1 MPRSPERANPPAEPD
16 PRAPTTAADDAWR
29 RAVAELI
36 ERVQAWR
43 AGERGL
49 LRAAVPIPQGD
60 PLAWLEAN
68 PLAPRCYWQDRD
80 GGRQIAGLG
89 AAWRMRADGAA
100 AYRSLLE
107 GAQRLAGEAGVP
119 VLSAFAF
126 DGRSGEAEEWA
137 GFPAALALLPAV
149 ALETA
154 AEGQQLAAHLHAR
167 DEAELRRQRSGLLG
181 LLRALRPAEAAEAA
195 EPPRI
200 VARQETPG
208 RAEHRARINALLDDI
223 EQGRIQKAVPARRV
237 ALQLDRPLPA
247 FATLRRWSALAGGS
261 YTFAIEHAGRIFM
274 GCSPERLFRRSGRR
288 VETESLAGTV
298 RRGEGPAADAEL
310 AASLREDP
318 KLVRE
323 HGWVTRYIRSELEP
337 WATEVEAPAEA
348 GVLKLDRI
356 QHLQL
361 PIRAVLRPGV
371 GDAELLEALHPTPAV
386 CGFPRQPAQ
395 ALIARR
401 EGFQRGWYSGVVGLL
416 TGDGAELAVAIRS
429 ALVGAEQAWCY
440 SGAGVVQGSEPEA
453 EWQELEAKIETFLA
467 AVHG

>member
-1 MPRSPERANPPAEPD
+1 MPHSPERANSPVKPD
-16 PRAPTTAADDAWR
+16 PEAPAAAAEDAWR
-29 RAVAELI
+29 RAVAELMDRI
-36 ERVQAWR
+36 QAYPD
-43 AGERGL
+43 GERGL
-49 LRAAVPIPQGD
+49 LRTTAPIPACD

-68 PLAPRCYWQDRD
+68 PLARRCYWQDRD
-80 GGRQIAGLG
+80 GARQIAGLG
-89 AAWRMRADGAA
+89 AAWQMDADTAPG
-100 AYRSLLE
+100 YRPLLE
-107 GAQRLAGEAGVP
+107 RAQHLAGTSGAP

-126 DGRSGEAEEWA
+126 DSRSGEAEWA
-137 GFPAALALLPAV
+137 GFPAGLALLPAI
-149 ALETA
+149 ALETT
-154 AEGQQLAAHLHAR
+154 AEGQQLAAHLHAE
-167 DEAELRRQRSGLLG
+167 DGDELRRHRAGLLA
-181 LLRALRPAEAAEAA
+181 LLHALRPAEAAAA
-195 EPPRI
+195 TEPARI

-208 RAEHRARINALLDDI
+208 LSEHRARIAALLDDI

-237 ALQLDRPLPA
+237 TLQLDRPLPA

-274 GCSPERLFRRSGRR
+274 GCSPEQLFRRSGHR

-298 RRGEGPAADAEL
+298 RRGEGPEADAEL

-323 HGWVTRYIRSELEP
+323 HGWVTRYIHGQLAP
-337 WATEVEAPAEA
+337 WATAIEAPAEA
-348 GVLKLDRI
+348 DVLKLDRI

-361 PIRAVLRPGV
+361 PIRAELRPEV
-371 GDAELLEALHPTPAV
+371 GDFELLQALHPTPAV

-416 TGDGAELAVAIRS
+416 TGDGAEMAVAIRS

-440 SGAGVVQGSEPEA
+440 SGAGVVQGSEAEA
-453 EWQELEAKIETFLA
+453 EWRELEAKIETFLA